1 MRNLA
6 IMLQTSLWY
15 SGDPLFFFFWQ
26 TTHVAEFQCNR
37 TRSSKDQYLDSLL
50 RLECLLCFHVHN
62 SFQCAC
68 ITYMN
73 LFFHLLYISRLLQS
87 IALVEIDLKLHAI
100 SITFQ
105 SFKLNAHLLVCFV
118 DNGIFTIF
126 WWWFVP
132 SLTHIG
138 GGVGWPKKL
147 CGFNWIYR
155 FILAP
160 F

>member
-1 MRNLA
+1 
-6 IMLQTSLWY
+6 
-15 SGDPLFFFFWQ
+15 
-26 TTHVAEFQCNR
+26 
-37 TRSSKDQYLDSLL
+37 
-50 RLECLLCFHVHN
+50 
-62 SFQCAC
+62 
-68 ITYMN
+68 MN

-105 SFKLNAHLLVCFV
+105 SFKLNAHLLVCLV

-138 GGVGWPKKL
+138 GGVG
-147 CGFNWIYR
+147 
-155 FILAP
+155 
-160 F
+160 